1 MKLLETLNGDKNRK
15 PVWLMRQAGRHL
27 PEYREL
33 RERSGDLM
41 EMFLNDDIIYKV
53 TLQPVERYGMDAAIL
68 FSDILMVPYSLGSS
82 LSFEEGGIGPVVKL
96 VKLDNKLRQD
106 LNLLKPVFNGITKI
120 KKETQNKIPLIGF
133 VGGVWTTIYF
143 SIFNKNERNDINQ
156 RLITNKKEE
165 IEKLVDVFTE
175 ATTKYALEQINLG
188 VDAFQIFESASG
200 VLTEKQFETW
210 CLKPSQRILN
220 SIDNKVPVIGF
231 PRGASLKSYIKYS
244 NLENISAISLDEKFL
259 LKNLSLLNQ
268 KITYQGNLNPK
279 LLLGN
284 QEDLV
289 KKTKEILLAFENYP
303 HIFNLGHGVLP
314 TTPVENVNLMI
325 ETIRRT

>member
-1 MKLLETLNGDKNRK
+1 MKLLETLNGNKIRK

-156 RLITNKKEE
+156 RLIINKKEE
-165 IEKLVDVFTE
+165 IEKLVDIFTE

-200 VLTEKQFETW
+200 VLTEEQFETW

-289 KKTKEILLAFENYP
+289 KKTKEILLAFEDYP

-314 TTPVENVNLMI
+314 TTPVENVNLLI
-325 ETIRRT
+325 ETIRRA

>member
-1 MKLLETLNGDKNRK
+1 MKLLETLNGNKIRK

-156 RLITNKKEE
+156 RLIINKKEE
-165 IEKLVDVFTE
+165 IEKLVDIFTE

-200 VLTEKQFETW
+200 VLTEEQFETW
-210 CLKPSQRILN
+210 CLKPSQRILS

-279 LLLGN
+279 FLLGN

-289 KKTKEILLAFENYP
+289 KKTKEILLAFEDYP

-314 TTPVENVNLMI
+314 TTPVENVNLLI
-325 ETIRRT
+325 ETIRRA